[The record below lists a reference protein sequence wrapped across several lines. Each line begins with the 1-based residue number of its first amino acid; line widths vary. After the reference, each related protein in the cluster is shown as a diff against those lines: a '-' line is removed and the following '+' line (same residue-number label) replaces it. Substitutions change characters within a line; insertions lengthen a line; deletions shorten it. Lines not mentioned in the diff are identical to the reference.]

1 MIIALCSNGAE
12 GETQSEM
19 LQLLNYK
26 SVEEANTTSREI
38 LDQFNKNKD
47 IIKIANAILTKT
59 RSTEKFIKT
68 GTHEYDAKI
77 EELKNYEQVNRWVKN
92 KTNNNIIKIMDSI
105 DPNVLMILL
114 NAIYFEASWS
124 KQFEPKENKTMDF
137 FNINSVNGKPVIMMY
152 LKGEL
157 LNYFENDFLQAV
169 KLNYV
174 SNNNSIYALI
184 ILPKENINNFINQFN
199 NSQYE
204 EIKEGLKKE
213 KIKVNLYIPKFEVE
227 YKINMGEILSDLG
240 MRKAFTDKAE
250 FKGIC
255 HKLDLKIGKVL
266 QKNYIMINE
275 KGTKASSV
283 TEAEVIFECFKD
295 KDHNAKD
302 FIANKPFLFLLI
314 NENFPKGH
322 DLLFFTKIC
331 IIEDDDDYN

>member
-1 MIIALCSNGAE
+1 
-12 GETQSEM
+12 
-19 LQLLNYK
+19 
-26 SVEEANTTSREI
+26 
-38 LDQFNKNKD
+38 
-47 IIKIANAILTKT
+47 
-59 RSTEKFIKT
+59 
-68 GTHEYDAKI
+68 
-77 EELKNYEQVNRWVKN
+77 
-92 KTNNNIIKIMDSI
+92 MDSI

-137 FNINSVNGKPVIMMY
+137 FNINSVNGKAVIMMY

-227 YKINMGEILSDLG
+227 YKINMGEILADLG

-283 TEAEVIFECFKD
+283 TEAELIFECFKD